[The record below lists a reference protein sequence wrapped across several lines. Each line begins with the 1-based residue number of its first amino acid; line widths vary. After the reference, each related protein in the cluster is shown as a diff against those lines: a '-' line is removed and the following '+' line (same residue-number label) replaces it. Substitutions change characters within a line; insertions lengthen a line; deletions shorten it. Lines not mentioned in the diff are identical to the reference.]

1 MWPPPS
7 GGTWVIDL
15 DGVIWLAGRPIPGAD
30 EAVGRLRGTG
40 VRVLFA
46 TNNSAPT
53 RAQLHRSLAHCGITA
68 DDADLLRSADVAA
81 GMLAPGSTALVVG
94 EDGIVEALTNHG
106 ITVVPEGPADAVVV
120 GLARTFTYDVLDRA
134 SAAVRSGARL
144 VGTNEDATFPTPEGL
159 VPGAGSLLA
168 AVATASEATP
178 EVAGKPHPPTAAA
191 IKARVPE
198 GELRAAVGDRPSTDG
213 ALAAQLGVPFG
224 LVFSGVT
231 PPGASP
237 ADTGAAATA
246 KDLRSL
252 VDQALAGG

>member
-7 GGTWVIDL
+7 GGTWVVDL
-15 DGVIWLAGRPIPGAD
+15 DGVIWLAGRPIPGGD

-94 EDGIVEALTNHG
+94 EDGIIEALTNHG
-106 ITVVPEGPADAVVV
+106 ISVVPEGPADAVVV
-120 GLARTFTYDVLDRA
+120 GLARTFTYEALDRA
-134 SAAVRSGARL
+134 SAAVRAGARL
-144 VGTNEDATFPTPEGL
+144 IGTNEDATFPTPEGL

-168 AVATASEATP
+168 AVATASGATP

-191 IKARVPE
+191 INARVPA

-213 ALAAQLGVPFG
+213 ALATQLGVPFG
-224 LVFSGVT
+224 LVLSGVT
-231 PPGASP
+231 PPGAGP

-252 VDQALAGG
+252 VDQALAGA